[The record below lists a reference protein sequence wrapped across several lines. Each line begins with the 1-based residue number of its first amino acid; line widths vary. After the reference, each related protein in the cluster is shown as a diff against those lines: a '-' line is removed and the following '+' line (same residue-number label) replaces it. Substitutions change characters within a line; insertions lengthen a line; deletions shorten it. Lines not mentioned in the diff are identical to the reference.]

1 MSFDSYLDLVSDYF
15 FSNKKIS
22 EYSKQQQQTLDLA
35 VDVLTTH
42 PTGGKFVERLIRHR
56 YSLRDDGTI
65 HGWDGWDGET
75 PVEIKTETI
84 NSSKKLNCEGS
95 FGAHADNSERKKDI
109 FLKHRPHLYSVGV
122 HDVSG
127 KCLYVMKTDTA
138 KLKKTSLLFERLDAK
153 SPRINF
159 SHWKNDKDSYEV
171 LFSNKP
177 LVQYVH
183 WCFNGDLGTI
193 LEYRP
198 QLECM

>member
-1 MSFDSYLDLVSDYF
+1 MAFDSYLDLVSDYF
-15 FSNKKIS
+15 FS
-22 EYSKQQQQTLDLA
+22 SKMPSDYTKEQQQTLDLA

-95 FGAHADNSERKKDI
+95 FSSHTDNSERKRDI

-122 HDVSG
+122 HDVLG
-127 KCLYVMKTDTA
+127 KCMYVMKTDTA
-138 KLKKTSLLFERLDAK
+138 KLKKTALLFERLDAN

-159 SHWKNDKDSYEV
+159 SQWKDSKDSYEI
-171 LFSNKP
+171 LYKNAE
-177 LVQYVH
+177 LVRYAH
-183 WCFNGDLGTI
+183 WAFNGDLGTV
-193 LEYRP
+193 LGYRAMV
-198 QLECM
+198 EV